1 MESYFGTDVY
11 NESTKSELPKWQKN
25 GFGIEFVVIF
35 IDKLYRTFF
44 EFMVM
49 LLIIGNVLVPDC
61 AVFALPTLWNIVV
74 DGYSFIHLIK
84 EEVCMK
90 LLNIKTTTTNSF
102 TCGGAEAS
110 RCVAYSVVRCQVNV
124 S

>member
-1 MESYFGTDVY
+1 MEGEVNVAYCHNDRQQFWHKICNHTDV
-11 NESTKSELPKWQKN
+11 
-25 GFGIEFVVIF
+25 
-35 IDKLYRTFF
+35 DKLYRTFF
-44 EFMVM
+44 GFMVM
-49 LLIIGNVLVPDC
+49 LLIIGIILVPDC
-61 AVFALPTLWNIVV
+61 AVFALPTLWDIVV

-90 LLNIKTTTTNSF
+90 LSNIKTTTTNSF